1 MFKIS
6 LDKKELAFAILIGG
20 KSKRFGSDKGLY
32 EYNDF
37 PLISHQLKIIS
48 SLNRDIFI
56 VAHSQ
61 TQIQK
66 YVDKIDYRKI
76 LGFIL
81 DENILSNKKTDVR
94 SPLIGIYSAFKELNK
109 LNYQNLFILSC
120 DMPFIEKEVVKLLIK
135 ESKGFDCCIPRWEN
149 GYLEPLFAIYSIK
162 KGLKKARFNLKK
174 KTYKLIELID
184 KNWKIKYVS
193 IEDRIKKIDKNL
205 STFRNINR
213 PEDLNYNENICID

>member
-174 KTYKLIELID
+174 QTYKLIELID